1 MTTSLTSYSSPKP
14 SGGFEL
20 WSWLFMRLSGLL
32 LLGLALGHLVIMHL
46 INNVDA
52 IDYAFVAGRY
62 AGWFWRGYDLLML
75 VLAMFHGL
83 NGVRILIDDY
93 VHPPAAHR
101 LALGALYLIGGTF
114 LVLGIAAIVLF
125 QPVASAGTLPVP
137 VKEPPSWRRRT
148 A

>member
-14 SGGFEL
+14 SGGVEL

-52 IDYAFVAGRY
+52 IDYTFVAGRY

-93 VHPPAAHR
+93 LPACAAERSGAAGRHPLLCRRRAIV
-101 LALGALYLIGGTF
+101 LLYLIGGTF

-125 QPVASAGTLPVP
+125 QPVAAG
-137 VKEPPSWRRRT
+137 R

>member
-14 SGGFEL
+14 SGGVEL

-52 IDYAFVAGRY
+52 IDYTFVAGRY

-93 VHPPAAHR
+93 VHPPLAHR
-101 LALGALYLIGGTF
+101 LALSALYLIGGAF

-125 QPVASAGTLPVP
+125 QPVAAG
-137 VKEPPSWRRRT
+137 RG
-148 A
+148 

>member
-14 SGGFEL
+14 SGGVEL

-52 IDYAFVAGRY
+52 IDYTFVARRY
-62 AGWFWRGYDLLML
+62 AGWVWRGYDLLML
-75 VLAMFHGL
+75 VLAMFHGR

-93 VHPPAAHR
+93 VHPPADRR
-101 LALGALYLIGGTF
+101 LAIDLLSLIGGAF
-114 LVLGIAAIVLF
+114 LCIWTSAETIILPLLWPDVGGAAQTATIA
-125 QPVASAGTLPVP
+125 T
-137 VKEPPSWRRRT
+137 
-148 A
+148 